1 MKCLKQLVLVLV
13 IGVLCLSGTLD
24 GQAASKE
31 EQHVLKEYRSFK
43 FGLTVT
49 QVAKIMYGA
58 SYKQHLKQKNG
69 ATVFKK
75 KANWAQNEKGYRSRG
90 YSFYDKSKT
99 LPRLMTL
106 EFHTRKNQTTYFL
119 VQKTLQFAAD
129 TNSGLRESTRMLKH
143 VTYIR
148 GDETE
153 AELDELLSGKGLGQ
167 VGLRW
172 SLDYKSVQTKQE
184 RKEYKYRGQMKI
196 YTFKSSNPKKQIE
209 VMMKFDYQKKQ
220 YVMNNY
226 SIHTIKPK

>member
-31 EQHVLKEYRSFK
+31 EQRVLKEYRSFK

-58 SYKQHLKQKNG
+58 SYKQHLKQTNG

-75 KANWAQNEKGYRSRG
+75 KADWAQNEQGYRSRG
-90 YSFYDKSKT
+90 YSFYDQSKT

-106 EFHTRKNQTTYFL
+106 KFHTKKNQNDIFP

-129 TNSGLRESTRMLKH
+129 TNSGLRESTRTLKH

-153 AELDELLSGKGLGQ
+153 AELDRA
-167 VGLRW
+167 VVR
-172 SLDYKSVQTKQE
+172 
-184 RKEYKYRGQMKI
+184 
-196 YTFKSSNPKKQIE
+196 
-209 VMMKFDYQKKQ
+209 
-220 YVMNNY
+220 
-226 SIHTIKPK
+226 

>member
-1 MKCLKQLVLVLV
+1 MKFLKQLVLMLV

-31 EQHVLKEYRSFK
+31 EQSVLKDYRSFK
-43 FGLTVT
+43 FGLTLT
-49 QVAKIMYGA
+49 QVAKVMYGP
-58 SYKQHLKQKNG
+58 SYKQHLKQANG
-69 ATVFKK
+69 TTVFKK
-75 KANWAQNEKGYRSRG
+75 KADWTQNEKGYRERG
-90 YSFYDKSKT
+90 YSFYDQSKT

-129 TNSGLRESTRMLKH
+129 TNSGLRESTRTLKH

-153 AELDELLSGKGLGQ
+153 TELDELLSGKGLGQ
-167 VGLRW
+167 VAMRW
-172 SLDYKSVQTKQE
+172 SWDFTSVQTKQE
-184 RKEYKYRGQMKI
+184 RKEYKYRGQIKI

-209 VMMKFDYQKKQ
+209 TTMKFDHASKQ
-220 YVMNNY
+220 YKLNNY
-226 SIHTIKPK
+226 TILPIKTK

>member
-1 MKCLKQLVLVLV
+1 MKCLKQLVLVLI
-13 IGVLCLSGTLD
+13 IGVLCLSGALD
-24 GQAASKE
+24 GHAASKE
-31 EQHVLKEYRSFK
+31 EQNVLKEYRSFK
-43 FGLTVT
+43 FGLTLT
-49 QVAKIMYGA
+49 QVAKVMYGP
-58 SYKQHLKQKNG
+58 SYKQHLKQTDG

-75 KANWAQNEKGYRSRG
+75 KADWTQNKQGYRSRE
-90 YSFYDKSKT
+90 YSFYDQSKT
-99 LPRLMTL
+99 LPRLIMF
-106 EFHTRKNQTTYFL
+106 EFHTKKNQKTYFL

-129 TNSGLRESTRMLKH
+129 TNSGLRESSRTLKH

-167 VGLRW
+167 VGMRW

-209 VMMKFDYQKKQ
+209 VMMKFDYQKKH

-226 SIHTIKPK
+226 SIHTIKKK

>member
-13 IGVLCLSGTLD
+13 IGVLCLNGTLD
-24 GQAASKE
+24 GQAVSKE

-69 ATVFKK
+69 ATVLKQT
-75 KANWAQNEKGYRSRG
+75 ANWAQNEKGYRSRG
-90 YSFYDKSKT
+90 YSFYDQSKT

-129 TNSGLRESTRMLKH
+129 TNSGLRESTRTLKH

-220 YVMNNY
+220 YVINNY
-226 SIHTIKPK
+226 SIHMIKTK

>member
-13 IGVLCLSGTLD
+13 IGVLSLSGTLD

-31 EQHVLKEYRSFK
+31 EQRVLKEYRSFK

-69 ATVFKK
+69 ATVLKQ

-129 TNSGLRESTRMLKH
+129 TNSRLRESTRTLKH

-167 VGLRW
+167 VGMRW

-220 YVMNNY
+220 YVINNY